1 MWRITRFF
9 TIVALALPVL
19 FLAGELVARAFHFPG
34 MALHDPVVFRC
45 RGLAGVR
52 GKIVWHQR
60 YFWTLK
66 PDIELKAGMKPGEK
80 KTIRIDSWGFR
91 TTPWRYQGV
100 DAIRWI
106 FLGDSMVLGWSSPP
120 GKSFP
125 DVLVSLVAERYDTQ
139 RMASFNLGIP
149 AHSSYQTLKILR
161 GEFDRVKPDIVV
173 YWGGS
178 NDNAPA
184 NGYCDRIFA
193 RLYAGPMYTLRHL
206 LDKSAF
212 IRWTRTLY
220 LVPNST
226 IEERPWEH
234 SLDYPRRVDPPQYFE
249 NIKKAKAYCE
259 HRGAR
264 FLAITRQHARHDLAL
279 DFYNAM
285 LQRLER
291 EDSLVLVDIRD
302 MYRTAP
308 EDGIMKN
315 YPQDKCHFN
324 AKGNRRVAECVATRI
339 IEEGWIDEL
348 MTSTN
353 DDTLSLP
360 VAGT

>member
-1 MWRITRFF
+1 MWRITRLL

-19 FLAGELVARAFHFPG
+19 FLTGELAARAFHFPG

-45 RGLAGVR
+45 RELADMRSRV
-52 GKIVWHQR
+52 VWHQH
-60 YFWTLK
+60 YFWTFK
-66 PDIELKAGMKPGEK
+66 PNIELTTGMKPNET
-80 KTIRIDSWGFR
+80 KTIRIDSLGFR
-91 TTPWRYQGV
+91 PTPWLYQGA
-100 DAIRWI
+100 DAIRWM
-106 FLGDSMVLGWSSPP
+106 FLGDSMVFGRSSPP
-120 GKSFP
+120 GKNFP

-149 AHSSYQTLKILR
+149 AHSSYQTLEILHW
-161 GEFDRVKPDIVV
+161 EFDRAKPDIVV

-193 RLYAGPMYTLRHL
+193 RLYAGPMFKLRHL

-226 IEERPWEH
+226 IEEKPWKR
-234 SLDYPRRVDPPQYFE
+234 SLDFPRRVDPPEYFE
-249 NIKKAKAYCE
+249 NIKKAKTYSE

-264 FLAITRQHARHDLAL
+264 FLAITRQHARHEPTL

-291 EDSLVLVDIRD
+291 EDSLVVVDIRD
-302 MYRTAP
+302 IYRTAP
-308 EDGIMKN
+308 EDEIMEN

-324 AKGNRRVAECVATRI
+324 AKGYRRVAERVAARI

-353 DDTLSLP
+353 DDALSLP
-360 VAGT
+360 GAGT